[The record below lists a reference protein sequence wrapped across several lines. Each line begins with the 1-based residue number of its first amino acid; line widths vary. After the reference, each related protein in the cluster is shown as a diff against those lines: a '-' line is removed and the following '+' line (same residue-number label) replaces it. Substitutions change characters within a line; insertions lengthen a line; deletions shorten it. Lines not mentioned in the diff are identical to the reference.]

1 MNGPLILWC
10 VVAAVALVVV
20 IARYMNFLTH
30 ATSEKGSHVHHRLIE
45 MGHECEEIYL
55 PGDTLLNEEY
65 AIGDE

>member
-30 ATSEKGSHVHHRLIE
+30 ATSENGSHVRHRLIE